1 MQLKKV
7 LLIVSALSLSGLTIV
22 LMRSWMA
29 AERARAAGSQVPVVA
44 SATQVLV
51 AKRNL
56 ALGQFVR
63 AEDLRWQPWPEDN
76 LAPSYIVQ
84 GRRTMEEFVGGVVR
98 QPIVAGEPITELRVV
113 SPGNSGFLAAVL
125 TPGYRA
131 VSVPV
136 TLTSVISGFVF
147 PGDRVDVI
155 LSHTVQNRDERD
167 VRVSTTML
175 RDIRVLAL
183 DQKMAMQPGETSP
196 GARTATLEVTPKQ
209 SEIIAVAAEMGKLS
223 LSLRSLARVS
233 PSQKREPTWP
243 TYTLET
249 EVGARGA
256 TRRVTVFRG
265 GKAED
270 VNVPRISR

>member
-63 AEDLRWQPWPEDN
+63 AEDLRWQPWPENN
-76 LAPSYIVQ
+76 LSPSYIVQ

-98 QPIVAGEPITELRVV
+98 QPIVAGEPITEMRVV

-136 TLTSVISGFVF
+136 TVTSVISGFVF
-147 PGDRVDVI
+147 PGDRVDII
-155 LSHTVQNRDERD
+155 LSHTVQNQDERD

-233 PSQKREPTWP
+233 PSKKREPAWP

>member
-1 MQLKKV
+1 
-7 LLIVSALSLSGLTIV
+7 
-22 LMRSWMA
+22 MA
-29 AERARAAGSQVPVVA
+29 AERARAAGSPAPIVA

-51 AKRNL
+51 AKRDL

-63 AEDLRWQPWPEDN
+63 AEDLRWQPWPDDN
-76 LAPSYIVQ
+76 LAPSYVVQ

-98 QPIVAGEPITELRVV
+98 QPIVAGEPITEMRVV

-125 TPGYRA
+125 TPGHRA

-155 LSHTVQNRDERD
+155 LSHTVQNQDERD
-167 VRVSTTML
+167 VRVSSTML

-183 DQKMAMQPGETSP
+183 DQKTAMQPGETSP

-233 PSQKREPTWP
+233 PAHKPEPAWP

-249 EVGARGA
+249 EVGARAA

-270 VNVPRISR
+270 VNVPRVSR